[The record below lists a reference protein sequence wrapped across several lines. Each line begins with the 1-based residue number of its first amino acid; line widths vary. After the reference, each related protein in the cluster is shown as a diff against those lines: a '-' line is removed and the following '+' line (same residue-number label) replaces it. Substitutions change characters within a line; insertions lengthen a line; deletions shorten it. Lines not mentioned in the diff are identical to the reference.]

1 MRLTTSCDIKV
12 MSTSSNITN
21 GATHTAVLNSFQI
34 KAKGSWNHILTLVY
48 FLFDSSQ
55 LIAFATTPDGYT
67 PELPLPLLIRIE
79 DENDNYPIFT
89 ETTYVFTV
97 SENCRVGAYLP

>member
-1 MRLTTSCDIKV
+1 MALRLCAHHQT
-12 MSTSSNITN
+12 ITN
-21 GATHTAVLNSFQI
+21 GETHTAMLNSLQI
-34 KAKGSWNHILTLVY
+34 KANGNWNQILILL
-48 FLFDSSQ
+48 FSLFDSSQ

-67 PELPLPLLIRIE
+67 PELPLPLVIRIE